1 MFHDALVPF
10 AERRIIK
17 MKKKIIIITIVV
29 ALILGGLWFVTRPKA
44 LGNMKHSYD
53 TATTSS
59 SDFSFAGQENT
70 RIKFSFESN
79 IESGNLVITLR
90 DSSGN
95 VVYELDDAKKLE
107 TFYTLTATDTYM
119 VVAEYEDFMGDF
131 KVAVYPAK

>member
-1 MFHDALVPF
+1 M
-10 AERRIIK
+10 
-17 MKKKIIIITIVV
+17 IVV
-29 ALILGGLWFVTRPKA
+29 VLVLVGLWTMTRPKA

-53 TATTSS
+53 VATTSS
-59 SDFSFAGQENT
+59 SNFSFKGQESE
-70 RIKFSFESN
+70 RIKFSFQSN

-90 DSSGN
+90 NSAGN

-131 KVAVYPAK
+131 KVAVLKICSIINEKILIKIRKRR

>member
-1 MFHDALVPF
+1 
-10 AERRIIK
+10 
-17 MKKKIIIITIVV
+17 MKKKILVIVIVV
-29 ALILGGLWFVTRPKA
+29 VLVLVGIWLMTRPKA

-53 TATTSS
+53 VATTSS
-59 SDFSFAGQENT
+59 SNFSFEGQESE
-70 RIKFSFESN
+70 RIKFSFQSN
-79 IESGNLVITLR
+79 IESGKLVVTLR
-90 DSSGN
+90 NSAGN